1 MTAAEPVRAGH
12 RAWLGLAVLALPCLQ
27 QVAQDGAGW
36 SPLLIVAGGLAV
48 GGAFLQRQRI
58 LPDPLIDLRMFR
70 APVFRSS
77 SERLPTQ
84 LRGGLVDAARDAF
97 TQGLRLTAVIGAVI
111 AVGTA
116 LPAATVREHL
126 PPAGQSGRLADAG
139 PIPAQHRSWARS
151 PS

>member
-12 RAWLGLAVLALPCLQ
+12 RAWLGLAVLALPCL
-27 QVAQDGAGW
+27 AGW
-36 SPLLIVAGGLAV
+36 SPLLIASGGLAV

-58 LPDPLIDLRMFR
+58 LPDSSIDLRLFR

-84 LRGGLVDAARDAF
+84 LRGG
-97 TQGLRLTAVIGAVI
+97 
-111 AVGTA
+111 
-116 LPAATVREHL
+116 P
-126 PPAGQSGRLADAG
+126 ADAG